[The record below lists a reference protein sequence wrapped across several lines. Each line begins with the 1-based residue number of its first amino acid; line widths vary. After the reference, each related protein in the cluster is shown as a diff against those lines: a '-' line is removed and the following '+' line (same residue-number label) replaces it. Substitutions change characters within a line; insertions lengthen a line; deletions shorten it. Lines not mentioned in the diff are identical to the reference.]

1 MAYTE
6 EQKREHIR
14 ELQTYLHGLAHV
26 QDLPHVSPD
35 GVYGPKT
42 AAAVRDFQQKNQLR
56 PNGAANT
63 ATWNALVEAY
73 LKEVVPSLNAIVLFP
88 AGVIN
93 SYSLGGKGA
102 GVYLIQGILQA
113 IQSVFPQLPPVQASG
128 VFDNTTAHAV
138 REFQK
143 LTSTP
148 PSGKVDA
155 VTWNRLVAAL
165 GNAVNVMPKR
175 ESLTWD

>member
-6 EQKREHIR
+6 EQKRDHIR

-26 QDLPHVSPD
+26 QELPHVIPD
-35 GVYGPKT
+35 GFYGPKT

-73 LKEVVPSLNAIVLFP
+73 LEEVVPPLNAIVLFP
-88 AGVIN
+88 AGV
-93 SYSLGGKGA
+93 SRYSLGDKGA

-113 IQSVFPQLPPVQASG
+113 IQSVFSQLPPLQASG
-128 VFDNTTAHAV
+128 VFDNATAHAV
-138 REFQK
+138 EEFQK
-143 LTSTP
+143 LTCLE
-148 PSGKVDA
+148 PSGEVDA
-155 VTWNRLVAAL
+155 ATWNRLIAAL
-165 GNAVNVMPKR
+165 DNEVNVMPKR
-175 ESLTWD
+175 ESMTWD

>member
-14 ELQTYLHGLAHV
+14 ELQTYLHGLSHV
-26 QDLPHVSPD
+26 QDLPRVAPD
-35 GVYGPKT
+35 GIYGPKT
-42 AAAVRDFQQKNQLR
+42 AAAVREFQQKNQLR

-73 LKEVVPSLNAIVLFP
+73 LDEVVPPLNAVVLFP
-88 AGVIN
+88 AGIC
-93 SYSLGGKGA
+93 SYSLGDKGA
-102 GVYLIQGILQA
+102 SVYLIQGILQA
-113 IQSVFPQLPPVQASG
+113 IQSIFPQLPPVQANG

-138 REFQK
+138 QEFQK
-143 LTSTP
+143 LTSAP
-148 PSGKVDA
+148 PSGEVDA
-155 VTWNRLVAAL
+155 ATWNRLVAAL
-165 GNAVNVMPKR
+165 DNEVNVMPKR